1 MTASEEFNRALW
13 RAAELSAWIQGDKL
27 SVFPVATF
35 NESRRKYSFHSSQAV
50 KVNNKWE
57 SS

>member
-1 MTASEEFNRALW
+1 MTVSAEFNRALW
-13 RAAELSAWIQGDKL
+13 RAVECFAWIQGDKL
-27 SVFPVATF
+27 FVFPIATY
-35 NESRRKYSFHSSQAV
+35 NESGRKYSFHSSQAV